1 MRHPTQTAWIATTD
15 DAVLNPADVLFAT
28 EAVDGVMLVGTLD
41 GELHTCPQT
50 VVPGLLTIPVHD
62 NCLTVE
68 RLTLLLSSQDS
79 EAEECGGEDSE
90 AGDSE
95 AEGSEAEGSDSDS
108 SSDSEDEECEAGEC
122 EAGDSEAGESEAK
135 DSESKGS
142 LDPDM
147 LLRVYL
153 NPTHVDAVM
162 HQCDHPD
169 EDGDYSYC
177 LLSASGEERIVFT
190 AMPVAALAEC
200 LGLPVPHAVVNYSC
214 PLLDRRDPAYV
225 ASIRPSAVTCYAN
238 HYPVPCMGAYVDVW
252 FRSGYTLRRAFVT
265 GECAAA
271 IQAICQ
277 PDDSTEDEPPAK
289 RRCLR
294 PRA

>member
-50 VVPGLLTIPVHD
+50 VVAGLLTIPVHD

-79 EAEECGGEDSE
+79 EAEGSE
-90 AGDSE
+90 AGD
-95 AEGSEAEGSDSDS
+95 SEAEGSDSDS
-108 SSDSEDEECEAGEC
+108 SSDSEAEECEAKDSEAEEC
-122 EAGDSEAGESEAK
+122 EAEECEAR

-153 NPTHVDAVM
+153 NPKHVDAVM

-214 PLLDRRDPAYV
+214 PLLDKRDPAYV

-238 HYPVPCMGAYVDVW
+238 HYPVHCMGAYVDVW

-271 IQAICQ
+271 IKAICL
-277 PDDSTEDEPPAK
+277 PDDSTGDEPPAK

>member
-15 DAVLNPADVLFAT
+15 DAALNPADVLFAT

-50 VVPGLLTIPVHD
+50 VVAGLLTIPVHD

-79 EAEECGGEDSE
+79 EAEECET
-90 AGDSE
+90 GD
-95 AEGSEAEGSDSDS
+95 SDSDS
-108 SSDSEDEECEAGEC
+108 SSDSEAEECEAE
-122 EAGDSEAGESEAK
+122 DSGAEGSGAK
-135 DSESKGS
+135 DSERKGS

-271 IQAICQ
+271 IKAICQ